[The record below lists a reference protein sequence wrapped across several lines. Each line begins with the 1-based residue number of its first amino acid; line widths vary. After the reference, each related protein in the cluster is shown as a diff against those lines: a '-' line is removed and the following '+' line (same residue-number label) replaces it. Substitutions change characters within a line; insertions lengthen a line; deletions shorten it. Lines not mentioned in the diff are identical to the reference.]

1 MTEENVQL
9 YLLANSLVRGS
20 LSSIREGRGGRV
32 MTIRGGTQSEAVYAF
47 SVTVDGGVSSRC
59 LAPNQEP
66 VCL

>member
-1 MTEENVQL
+1 
-9 YLLANSLVRGS
+9 
-20 LSSIREGRGGRV
+20 